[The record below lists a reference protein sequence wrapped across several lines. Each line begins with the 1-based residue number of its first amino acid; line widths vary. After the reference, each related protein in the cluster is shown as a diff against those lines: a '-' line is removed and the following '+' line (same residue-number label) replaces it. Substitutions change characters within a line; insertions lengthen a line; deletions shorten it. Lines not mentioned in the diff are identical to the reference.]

1 MKIFVGSD
9 HNGFTMHNQVME
21 YLSKAGYEVH
31 DSGNTKLDP
40 NDDFTEYAAQVVDDM
55 RASGE
60 TDARGILICG
70 SGQGMC
76 IAANRFKG
84 IRAALGYSPE
94 TAKAARNDSDSN
106 VLCLS
111 ADDLDDEKANVIV
124 ETWLNTPFED
134 ALRFNRRIKA
144 MDTNAD

>member
-9 HNGFTMHNQVME
+9 HNGFNLHNQLID
-21 YLSKAGYEVH
+21 YLRKAGYEVH

-55 RASGE
+55 RHSGDE
-60 TDARGILICG
+60 ESRGVLICG

-76 IAANRFKG
+76 MAANRFKG
-84 IRAALGYSPE
+84 IRAAFGHNESSV
-94 TAKAARNDSDSN
+94 KAARNDSDSN
-106 VLCLS
+106 VLCLAS
-111 ADDLDDEKANVIV
+111 NDLQDEQANVLV
-124 ETWLNTPFED
+124 ETWLNTPFNG

-144 MDTNAD
+144 MDDNAD

>member
-9 HNGFTMHNQVME
+9 HNGFNLHNQIMD
-21 YLSKAGYEVH
+21 YLTRAGYEVH

-40 NDDFTEYAAQVVDDM
+40 NDDFTEYAAQVVDDI
-55 RASGE
+55 RNSGE
-60 TDARGILICG
+60 ADARGILICG

-84 IRAALGYSPE
+84 IRAALGYSAE

-111 ADDLDDEKANVIV
+111 AKDLSDQEANVIV
-124 ETWLNTPFED
+124 ETWLNTPFEA
-134 ALRFNRRIKA
+134 ALRFNRRIEA
-144 MDTNAD
+144 MDKNAD